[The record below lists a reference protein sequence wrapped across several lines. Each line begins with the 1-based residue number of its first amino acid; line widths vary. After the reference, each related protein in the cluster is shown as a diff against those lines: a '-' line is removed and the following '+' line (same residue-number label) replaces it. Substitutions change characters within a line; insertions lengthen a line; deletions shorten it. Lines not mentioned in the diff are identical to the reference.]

1 MTTTTFFYPLT
12 CTLTYGTQYTHSPV
26 QLLEGIIR
34 DRQHFVRSARKLI
47 GDCSYLSV
55 TELHKSGYPHLH
67 IMFMP
72 TRYYGDRKGTR
83 YVNNSIRKLLKS
95 YWLQGHLDVE
105 MSGYKGKNLR
115 SSISYATKYLSKTT
129 SVRRLWARILE
140 DCKNPNPRPDTPIGH
155 EEYQSHFK
163 EDPLLWLQ
171 WHSCNCVLHSHP
183 TATFEGRSENCTFA
197 CPHPSFH
204 RLKKLTWTRTF
215 IDDVR
220 LIYTQN

>member
-1 MTTTTFFYPLT
+1 MTGIFFYPLT
-12 CTLTYGTQYTHSPV
+12 CTLTYGNQNTRSPV

-34 DRQHFVRSARKLI
+34 DRSVFIRRARKLI
-47 GDCSYLSV
+47 GNCSYLSV

-67 IMFMP
+67 ILFMP
-72 TRYYGDRKGTR
+72 TRNFTDRPGTR
-83 YVNNSIRKLLKS
+83 YVNERIRRLLKS
-95 YWLQGHLDVE
+95 YRPAGFFDVE
-105 MSGYKGKNLR
+105 SSGHKGNNPR

-129 SVRRLWARILE
+129 SVRRLWARILD
-140 DCKNPNPRPDTPIGH
+140 DCKTTRPESSLGQD
-155 EEYQSHFK
+155 EFESHFK

-171 WHSCNCVLHSHP
+171 WHTCNCYLGTHP

-197 CPHPSFH
+197 CPHPAFH
-204 RLKKLTWTRTF
+204 RIKKITWTRTF